1 MKALSIM
8 PYYGGKARMAHFI
21 AERLNYDD
29 TDTFVTP
36 FGGACRV
43 LLNKPRH
50 SIECYNDYSVGL
62 CKLIEILSKPDETK
76 EFIHRLYDTA
86 ECSEERFIKA
96 KEIHDLAEADL
107 EQWARKKVRD
117 LLVNNK
123 IVSAQSVNIMLDV
136 MIYDVLDKAET
147 SEKKDSEKRR
157 RANLIKKLHRP
168 KSTVPTQ
175 KGMEL
180 FKQKLTADTN
190 FKCEFQTLFTDWI
203 SLYHQKEEQGSLDRA
218 INMGFNYTDMELA
231 EATFITYT
239 QSRDAMGL
247 VWSKEKFKSVDA
259 YRKRILNLYRCA
271 ERLEDVQVYTID
283 GIEFFRRRKFVDAG
297 DSIVNIHPEYRML
310 NEWFFNSS
318 VMMCCDP
325 SYISPEDE
333 RKKLEGIDWKHE
345 SSLTEAIKNAEREM
359 PKNLGKIYAKSFEYP
374 AQENFLKCIQNA
386 KCKIIVSNY
395 DLILYNKYLNEST
408 GWRRCEYVTKT
419 SVGSKE
425 NNVRVEVLW
434 YNY

>member
-1 MKALSIM
+1 
-8 PYYGGKARMAHFI
+8 
-21 AERLNYDD
+21 
-29 TDTFVTP
+29 
-36 FGGACRV
+36 
-43 LLNKPRH
+43 
-50 SIECYNDYSVGL
+50 
-62 CKLIEILSKPDETK
+62 
-76 EFIHRLYDTA
+76 
-86 ECSEERFIKA
+86 
-96 KEIHDLAEADL
+96 
-107 EQWARKKVRD
+107 
-117 LLVNNK
+117 
-123 IVSAQSVNIMLDV
+123 
-136 MIYDVLDKAET
+136 
-147 SEKKDSEKRR
+147 
-157 RANLIKKLHRP
+157 
-168 KSTVPTQ
+168 
-175 KGMEL
+175 
-180 FKQKLTADTN
+180 
-190 FKCEFQTLFTDWI
+190 
-203 SLYHQKEEQGSLDRA
+203 
-218 INMGFNYTDMELA
+218 
-231 EATFITYT
+231 
-239 QSRDAMGL
+239 
-247 VWSKEKFKSVDA
+247 
-259 YRKRILNLYRCA
+259 
-271 ERLEDVQVYTID
+271 
-283 GIEFFRRRKFVDAG
+283 
-297 DSIVNIHPEYRML
+297 ML